1 MTKYLIFSPNYPC
14 FHQIWS
20 KTWPNS
26 NNFFLNFQFFSSSK
40 LKLRYLRI
48 TVKKYFHNLLSIS
61 SYSKNIPNGC
71 SNVDQK
77 LTKLVQKR
85 TMGVLNEFNLVQKW
99 GKLPMFSW
107 IFDTDYL
114 SVKVI
119 LIFIFILKLSS
130 FFRLPS
136 FLRLST
142 FSYLPMLHTV
152 WNTSLPVVGCQQLT
166 GICLYFP
173 SRLHF

>member
-1 MTKYLIFSPNYPC
+1 MSWTS
-14 FHQIWS
+14 S
-20 KTWPNS
+20 KCNLGTWPNTS
-26 NNFFLNFQFFSSSK
+26 FLVQITLVFNQFGSKHDQIQTTFFWIFNFFSSSK

-48 TVKKYFHNLLSIS
+48 TVKKYFYNLLSIS

-107 IFDTDYL
+107 LFDTEWKIQDL
-114 SVKVI
+114 AFSVK
-119 LIFIFILKLSS
+119 L
-130 FFRLPS
+130 
-136 FLRLST
+136 
-142 FSYLPMLHTV
+142 
-152 WNTSLPVVGCQQLT
+152 QL
-166 GICLYFP
+166 CLG
-173 SRLHF
+173 L

>member
-1 MTKYLIFSPNYPC
+1 MY
-14 FHQIWS
+14 QWS
-20 KTWPNS
+20 QSSFLRPTHSKCNLGTWPNTS
-26 NNFFLNFQFFSSSK
+26 FLVQITLVFNQFGSKHDQIQTTFFWIFNFFSSSK

-107 IFDTDYL
+107 IFDTEWKIQQDL
-114 SVKVI
+114 VFS
-119 LIFIFILKLSS
+119 LKL
-130 FFRLPS
+130 
-136 FLRLST
+136 
-142 FSYLPMLHTV
+142 
-152 WNTSLPVVGCQQLT
+152 QL
-166 GICLYFP
+166 CLG
-173 SRLHF
+173 L

>member
-1 MTKYLIFSPNYPC
+1 MECTPFWTYSALLYLAKSI
-14 FHQIWS
+14 S
-20 KTWPNS
+20 KCNLGTWPNTS
-26 NNFFLNFQFFSSSK
+26 FLVQITLVFNQFGSKHDQIQTTFFWIFNFFSSSK

-77 LTKLVQKR
+77 RTKLVQKR

-107 IFDTDYL
+107 IFDTEW
-114 SVKVI
+114 KI
-119 LIFIFILKLSS
+119 
-130 FFRLPS
+130 
-136 FLRLST
+136 
-142 FSYLPMLHTV
+142 
-152 WNTSLPVVGCQQLT
+152 Q
-166 GICLYFP
+166 
-173 SRLHF
+173 

>member
-1 MTKYLIFSPNYPC
+1 MFYGLWCNLG
-14 FHQIWS
+14 
-20 KTWPNS
+20 TWPNTS
-26 NNFFLNFQFFSSSK
+26 FLVQITLVFNQFGSKHDQIQTTFFWIFNFFSSSK

-107 IFDTDYL
+107 IFYTEWKVEQNL
-114 SVKVI
+114 VFSVK
-119 LIFIFILKLSS
+119 L
-130 FFRLPS
+130 
-136 FLRLST
+136 
-142 FSYLPMLHTV
+142 
-152 WNTSLPVVGCQQLT
+152 QL
-166 GICLYFP
+166 CLG
-173 SRLHF
+173 L